1 MKSKILPFSMLFII
15 SILCA
20 NIAIAQKINVKGK
33 ITRDDGTTLPGVT
46 VQVKGTTTGV
56 SSDNNGEYSIA
67 VSKPSDVLVFTSVG
81 FTDHEV
87 AVKNQTS
94 IDVRM
99 HSANTKLNDV
109 VVIGYGTQRQKDV
122 TGSVSSISAKDFNTG
137 PQLSP
142 QQLIQGKMAGVNIAQ
157 NSGKPGGSNT
167 IRIRGGTSISASN
180 EPLYVIDGV
189 AISTSSISRQPNL
202 NSGDVGML
210 DQEPVN
216 PLNTINPNDIE
227 NITVL
232 KDASATAIYGSR
244 GANGVIVIT
253 TKGGTSGAI
262 RTSYSTR
269 FGIASVTKKLEML
282 NPDEYR
288 KAAKDLNLVIR
299 DSLGTTNWQDEI
311 LRSAFS
317 QDHNLSL
324 SGGSENTQYR
334 ASIGYN
340 TQQGVVIASQ
350 QNIGSARM
358 NIKHKTLGGKL
369 DFDFRVTGSQINA
382 KTAPISNTVGGE
394 SGTNMLYDAYVFNP
408 TFPVYNRNGQFN
420 QFSQFT
426 VNPVSYADHILDEAT
441 TKRFLGS
448 LSTTYKI
455 FEPLSFNVN
464 LGYSYQDISR
474 NSYIKKAS
482 PLGGGLGGQANV
494 LNTGDWN
501 KLMET
506 TLRFQKEYG
515 MHNFNA
521 IAGYSFQYFIDQGS
535 RATGSGFIS
544 DEFKWNSLQ
553 AARTINGLSTYK
565 ESNTLI
571 SYYGRINYAYSDR
584 YLVTATIR
592 RDASSR
598 FGAGNKWGTF
608 PSGSVAWRIS
618 NEKFFP
624 KNTPVSDLK
633 FRVSYGVTGNQE
645 IGNLRSLTTLGAS
658 TTGYSVGGT
667 RVTVVLPTQYANPNL
682 KWEQTSQVDFG
693 MDFEF
698 FEGRVTGNVDYY
710 NKKTSDL
717 LLSFAVPSPSVVPTQ
732 LANVGSVQ
740 NKGFEV
746 TLGTRIIQKSE
757 FSWRLS
763 GNFSANRNKVLSL
776 SNSTFSTDKI
786 ETAPVQGSGLS
797 GVNAQLITPGQPIGT
812 FYGLSF
818 LGVKGGLE
826 QFETDANG
834 VALRSIIGNAQPDFI
849 YGVSNSFTYKKFDA
863 QVNMRGSVGNDI
875 LNLTALNLSYL
886 SNMPG
891 KNVLRSAIAAGVDR
905 TAVKRY
911 SSRWIEDGTFLR
923 MDNLTIGYTLNVS
936 SFKLLSNARLYL
948 TGQNLFVITK
958 YSGQDPEVNSNTNG
972 SGAAPIG
979 IDYLSYPRARAFS
992 FGANFNF

>member
-1 MKSKILPFSMLFII
+1 
-15 SILCA
+15 
-20 NIAIAQKINVKGK
+20 
-33 ITRDDGTTLPGVT
+33 
-46 VQVKGTTTGV
+46 
-56 SSDNNGEYSIA
+56 
-67 VSKPSDVLVFTSVG
+67 
-81 FTDHEV
+81 
-87 AVKNQTS
+87 
-94 IDVRM
+94 
-99 HSANTKLNDV
+99 
-109 VVIGYGTQRQKDV
+109 
-122 TGSVSSISAKDFNTG
+122 
-137 PQLSP
+137 
-142 QQLIQGKMAGVNIAQ
+142 MAGVNIAQ

-202 NSGDVGML
+202 NAGDVGML

-253 TKGGTSGAI
+253 TKSGTAGAA

-269 FGIASVTKKLEML
+269 FGIASVTKKLDML
-282 NPDEYR
+282 SPDEYR
-288 KAAKDLNLVIR
+288 QAAKDLNLTIR
-299 DSLGTTNWQDEI
+299 DSLGSTNWQDEI
-311 LRSAFS
+311 FRSAFS
-317 QDHNLSL
+317 QDHNVSL
-324 SGGSENTQYR
+324 SGGNENTQYR

-350 QNIGSARM
+350 QNIGTVRM
-358 NIKHKTLGGKL
+358 NIKHKTLEGKL
-369 DFDFRVTGSQINA
+369 DFDFRITGSQISA

-408 TFPVYNRNGQFN
+408 TFPVYNRNGGFN

-426 VNPVSYADHILDEAT
+426 VNPVSYADQILDEAT

-455 FEPLSFNVN
+455 IDPLSFNIN

-494 LNTGDWN
+494 LTTGDWN

-506 TLRFQKEYG
+506 TLRYQKEFG
-515 MHNFNA
+515 MHNINA
-521 IAGYSFQYFIDQGS
+521 IGGYSFQYFVDQGS

-544 DEFKWNSLQ
+544 DEFLWNSLQ
-553 AARTINGLSTYK
+553 AARTINGVSTYK

-571 SYYGRINYAYSDR
+571 SYYGRLNYAFSDR

-608 PSGSVAWRIS
+608 PSGSVAWRVS
-618 NEKFFP
+618 NENFFP
-624 KNTPVSDLK
+624 QNTPISDLK

-645 IGNLRSLTTLGAS
+645 IGNLRSLTTLGAQ
-658 TTGYSVGGT
+658 TAGYSVGGN

-682 KWEQTSQVDFG
+682 KWEQTAQIDAG
-693 MDFEF
+693 IDFELF
-698 FEGRVTGNVDYY
+698 DGRVTGNIDYY
-710 NKKTSDL
+710 SKKTSDL
-717 LLSFAVPSPSVVPTQ
+717 LLSFNVPSPSVVATQ

-740 NKGFEV
+740 NKGVEV
-746 TLGTRIIQKSE
+746 TLGTRIVQKSN
-757 FSWRLS
+757 FTWRLS

-776 SNSTFSTDKI
+776 SNSTFSTNRI

-797 GVNAQLITPGQPIGT
+797 GINAQLITVGESIGT
-812 FYGLSF
+812 FYGLKS
-818 LGVKGGLE
+818 LGIKGGAE
-826 QFETDANG
+826 QFATDANG
-834 VALRSIIGNAQPDFI
+834 ANLRSIIGNAQPDFI
-849 YGVSNSFTYKKFDA
+849 YGFSNSFTYKNFDA
-863 QVNMRGSVGNDI
+863 QINMRGSSGNDI

-891 KNVLRSAIAAGVDR
+891 KNVLRSAVAAGVDR

-911 SSRWIEDGTFLR
+911 SSRWIEDGSFLR
-923 MDNLTIGYTLNVS
+923 MDNVTIGYALKIP
-936 SFKLLSNARLYL
+936 SFKFLSNARLFV
-948 TGQNLFVITK
+948 TGQNLFVITN

-979 IDYLSYPRARAFS
+979 IDYLSYPRARSFS
-992 FGANFNF
+992 IGANLNF